1 MSWLLLLCF
10 LLIVWHPL
18 SLAIVAARALPALP
32 VRGLPMAI
40 VLVARLLVTGLGV
53 GAGLALVRR
62 RPGAVTLAK
71 WALVLSAATEIF
83 VYTTPFFPANQFPGD
98 IPLLIGWSLAYH
110 GAWIA
115 YLFRSKRV
123 RSAFPS

>member
-18 SLAIVAARALPALP
+18 SLAIVAARALPALS

-110 GAWIA
+110 SIWIA

-123 RSAFPS
+123 RSTFPG